1 MEVSNLL
8 ISVILVSYNTA
19 KMSVQALDSLFA
31 SQGDF
36 TLEVFVVDNASK
48 DDSVKVIQQ
57 AYPNITLI
65 QNKENIGFGRA
76 NNQVLDFAKGE
87 FILLLNTDA
96 FVAADTLQKT
106 VQYLQSHPRCGVLGV
121 KLLGRDGE
129 LQPSCRYFPTP
140 FNLFASRVG
149 LHRLLPN
156 IKLVD
161 NVHWNP
167 AQTQNCD
174 WVPGCYY
181 LIRKSVIEQAGLFDP
196 LYFLYSEEVDHCFA
210 VKKAGWEVTYFA
222 DASVV
227 HIGGESAKTDA
238 VIGQKN
244 RQVNKL
250 RLESELLYFRKN
262 HGFAGMLNH
271 ILLTHLADFYDL
283 IKNVVRLKGWK
294 SVADAAKS
302 SALIWQVLVQTQWA
316 TKSTR

>member
-1 MEVSNLL
+1 ML

-19 KMSVQALDSLFA
+19 QMSVEALDSLFT

-48 DDSVKVIQQ
+48 DNSVQVIKK

-65 QNKENIGFGRA
+65 ENKKNVGFGRA

-87 FILLLNTDA
+87 YILLLNTDA
-96 FVAADTLQKT
+96 FVQAETLQKT
-106 VQYLQSHPRCGVLGV
+106 VQHMQAHARCGVLGV

-156 IKLVD
+156 IKMVD
-161 NVHWNP
+161 DTDWNSSL
-167 AQTQNCD
+167 TQNCD

-181 LIRKSVIEQAGLFDP
+181 LVRKSVIDQVGLFDP
-196 LYFLYSEEVDHCFA
+196 LFFLYSEEVDHCYA
-210 VKKAGWEVTYFA
+210 TKKAGWEVTYFA
-222 DASVV
+222 DATVV
-227 HIGGESAKTDA
+227 HIGGESAKTDH

-244 RQVNKL
+244 RQVNRL

-262 HGFAGMLNH
+262 HGLLGMINH
-271 ILLTHLADFYDL
+271 ILLTHLADLYDL
-283 IKNVVRLKGWK
+283 IKNLVRLKGLN
-294 SVADAAKS
+294 SFVCTVKS

>member
-1 MEVSNLL
+1 MGASNLL

-19 KMSVQALDSLFA
+19 KMSVEALDSLFA

-36 TLEVFVVDNASK
+36 SLEVFVVDNASK
-48 DDSVKVIQQ
+48 DNSVQVIKK
-57 AYPNITLI
+57 AYPHITLI
-65 QNKENIGFGRA
+65 ENKQNVGFGRA
-76 NNQVLDFAKGE
+76 NNQVLAFAKGE

-96 FVAADTLQKT
+96 FVAADALQKT
-106 VQYLQSHPRCGVLGV
+106 AQYMQSHPHCGVLGV

-161 NVHWNP
+161 DTNWD
-167 AQTQNCD
+167 AALTQNCD

-181 LIRKSVIEQAGLFDP
+181 MVRKSVIEQVDLFDP

-210 VKKAGWEVTYFA
+210 VKKAGWQVTYFA
-222 DASVV
+222 DTSVV
-227 HIGGESAKTDA
+227 HIGGESAKTDNL
-238 VIGQKN
+238 IGQKN
-244 RQVNKL
+244 RQVNRL

-262 HGFAGMLNH
+262 HGLLGMANH

-283 IKNVVRLKGWK
+283 IKNVLRLKGWN
-294 SVADAAKS
+294 SVVDAIKS
-302 SALIWQVLVQTQWA
+302 SALIWQVLMQTQWA

>member
-1 MEVSNLL
+1 
-8 ISVILVSYNTA
+8 
-19 KMSVQALDSLFA
+19 MSVEALDSLFA

-36 TLEVFVVDNASK
+36 ALEIFVVDNASK
-48 DDSVKVIQQ
+48 DNSVQVIKK

-65 QNKENIGFGRA
+65 ENKENVGFGRA
-76 NNQVLDFAKGE
+76 NNQVLDFVKGE
-87 FILLLNTDA
+87 YILLLNTDA
-96 FVAADTLQKT
+96 FVQAETLQKT
-106 VQYLQSHPRCGVLGV
+106 IQYMQIHPRCGVLGV
-121 KLLGRDGE
+121 KLLGREGE

-140 FNLFASRVG
+140 FNLFANRVG

-161 NVHWNP
+161 GTDWNSSL
-167 AQTQNCD
+167 TQDCD

-181 LIRKSVIEQAGLFDP
+181 LVRKSVIDQVGLFDP
-196 LYFLYSEEVDHCFA
+196 LYFLYSEEVDHCFR

-222 DASVV
+222 DSSVV
-227 HIGGESAKTDA
+227 HIGGESAKTDSE
-238 VIGQKN
+238 IGQKN
-244 RQVNKL
+244 RQVNSL

-262 HGFAGMLNH
+262 HGLMGMTSH

-283 IKNVVRLKGWK
+283 IKNLLRLKGWN
-294 SVADAAKS
+294 SVADIIKS